1 MRATSLSAVFA
12 SLINNNI
19 LPAVRLVLELLV
31 SGVKGLWTGVSPL
44 PLSEMSRSDVDQ
56 SLCPEQLEFRK
67 PLYHSYMQT
76 VLQSLSPRR
85 LPQERSHRGT
95 PSAPCSNDAER
106 GPALLVQLAQLQL
119 LPPQGA
125 PGWSTA
131 KKWAELE
138 AASSSTRG
146 SGWVPSGPA
155 GGPVRRRRSR
165 SGALPR
171 EDLDN
176 TGAPQ
181 PDAWMVRRS
190 EIGGIGGG
198 LLEQTRRWL
207 GAQWAGL
214 FLGVPS
220 CPEPPGAA

>member
-1 MRATSLSAVFA
+1 
-12 SLINNNI
+12 
-19 LPAVRLVLELLV
+19 
-31 SGVKGLWTGVSPL
+31 
-44 PLSEMSRSDVDQ
+44 MSRSDVDQ
-56 SLCPEQLEFRK
+56 SLCPEQLDFRR
-67 PLYHSYMQT
+67 PLYHSYLYMQT

-85 LPQERSHRGT
+85 QPQERSRRGR
-95 PSAPCSNDAER
+95 PRAPGSNDAER

-131 KKWAELE
+131 KKWAAVE

-146 SGWVPSGPA
+146 SGWVLIGPA
-155 GGPVRRRRSR
+155 GSPVRRRRSR

-181 PDAWMVRRS
+181 PSLQR
-190 EIGGIGGG
+190 
-198 LLEQTRRWL
+198 LLSAL
-207 GAQWAGL
+207 AHNAGYATL
-214 FLGVPS
+214 RPASANPS
-220 CPEPPGAA
+220 PEPRWPAIQALFSTVGRAAAGCFHGASRSQPPAQQRRRPSRPLRSRS

>member
-1 MRATSLSAVFA
+1 MYFIGSKPVSRTWSRAVIKVES
-12 SLINNNI
+12 
-19 LPAVRLVLELLV
+19 
-31 SGVKGLWTGVSPL
+31 
-44 PLSEMSRSDVDQ
+44 
-56 SLCPEQLEFRK
+56 RK

-85 LPQERSHRGT
+85 QPQERSHRGT
-95 PSAPCSNDAER
+95 PRAPGGNDAER

-131 KKWAELE
+131 KKWAAVE

-146 SGWVPSGPA
+146 SGWVLIGPA
-155 GGPVRRRRSR
+155 GSPVRRRRSR
-165 SGALPR
+165 SGALPG

-181 PDAWMVRRS
+181 SDAWMDRRS
-190 EIGGIGGG
+190 EIGG
-198 LLEQTRRWL
+198 TWRRL
-207 GAQWAGL
+207 ARADEAVAGRSVGRPL
-214 FLGVPS
+214 
-220 CPEPPGAA
+220 PGSAELPRAARRALRRL